1 MTRQKTEEEWSTEHV
16 QDSEM
21 GKGTTEHRGQRGQA
35 GCACSHRPL
44 PCYGVEG
51 QFPTAPL
58 GLNPG
63 VAPSQN
69 LVNTWAEKG
78 GVPHTTLSYKASQNG
93 PLPHCHQACEGLPD
107 APHGLVPGTG
117 SSWPGGVCNS
127 GQGIACGTLSPSA
140 LWS

>member
-78 GVPHTTLSYKASQNG
+78 GGTSHHPELQSFPKW
-93 PLPHCHQACEGLPD
+93 
-107 APHGLVPGTG
+107 APAP
-117 SSWPGGVCNS
+117 
-127 GQGIACGTLSPSA
+127 LSPS
-140 LWS
+140 L